1 VYPELIPPTVA
12 EVRRI
17 IQAVSGPEAQREFRL
32 GWSLFRR
39 AHQAV
44 AKRCHKATHRA
55 KHAYH
60 EHHLIEDDARG
71 RGVGSDTTE
80 ASKASAPRRAVVEGK
95 KAGVLSEAEWE
106 RVRALLPR
114 QKPGQG
120 RPRRNDRQVLE
131 GILWVMD
138 TGSSWRDLPEEEY
151 GPNSTVHGR
160 YRKWCKEG
168 LWPRI
173 VEALGR

>member
-1 VYPELIPPTVA
+1 MISA
-12 EVRRI
+12 I
-17 IQAVSGPEAQREFRL
+17 NGPEGQREFRL

-55 KHAYH
+55 KHTADH
-60 EHHLIEDDARG
+60 PVTEHVG
-71 RGVGSDTTE
+71 RGSRGPEPAEANEAATSTSTSVRAKEAALMTDT
-80 ASKASAPRRAVVEGK
+80 
-95 KAGVLSEAEWE
+95 EWE
-106 RVRALLPR
+106 RVRELLPR

-120 RPRRNDRQVLE
+120 RPRRDDRQVLC

-138 TGSSWRDLPEEEY
+138 TGSSWRDLPEEDF
-151 GPNSTVHGR
+151 GPNSTAHGR

-168 LWPRI
+168 LWSRI